1 LKQATPTKDETS
13 LLAPFVGL
21 TLSQIYV
28 PSSVQEFEQATTQI
42 QLAGLAGFDTESK
55 PTFAKGE
62 VSEGPHTVQF
72 ALDHCA
78 YIFQTLN
85 PHSRS
90 YLAQLLASKQVLKV
104 GFGLESDRQ
113 QIRALLNVDSAGVED
128 LNVVFRREGFARTA
142 GVRAAVAIVMNQKF
156 HKSKRVTTSNWAANK
171 LSDQQLLYA
180 ANDAYAALK
189 VLQALNEKAVG
200 GNVFAQPATPL
211 GSGDN

>member
-1 LKQATPTKDETS
+1 MKQATPTKDETS

-21 TLSQIYV
+21 TLSQIVV
-28 PSSVQEFEQATTQI
+28 PSSIQDFEQATAHI
-42 QLAGLAGFDTESK
+42 QLAGVAGFDTESK

-72 ALDHCA
+72 ALSDCA
-78 YIFQTLN
+78 FIFQTLN
-85 PHSRS
+85 PHSRT

-113 QIRALLNVDSAGVED
+113 QIQALLNVELAGVED

-156 HKSKRVTTSNWAANK
+156 HKSKRVTTSNWAAK
-171 LSDQQLLYA
+171 RLSEQQLLYA

-189 VLQALNEKAVG
+189 VLEALNAKTIG
-200 GNVFAQPATPL
+200 GNVFAPVANL
-211 GSGDN
+211 GSAEP